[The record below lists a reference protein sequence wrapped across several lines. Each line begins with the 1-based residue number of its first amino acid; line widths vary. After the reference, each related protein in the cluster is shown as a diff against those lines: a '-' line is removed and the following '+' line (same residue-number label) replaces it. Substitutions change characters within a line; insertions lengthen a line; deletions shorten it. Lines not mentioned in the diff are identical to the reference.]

1 MIIFNLFVFYQL
13 PILIIFVF
21 MSSSVSVITICF
33 NNLSALQQT
42 CLSVDKQTMLPGEHI
57 IIDGSSNKKIF
68 HWLENNKQPN
78 YRKWLH
84 ERDNGISDAFNKGI
98 LKSSSPITHLLNAG
112 DEYYVP
118 DAIAFVKECFENN
131 AELKWTHSKY
141 VQHRGETDVIS
152 GATFEKSKLW
162 KGMRTVAHPTMFIK
176 RELYDKYGLYN
187 ANYKIAMDYDFLV
200 RIRDENFAFIPRPLV
215 YFAPGGA
222 SIIHFNK
229 GLAEVRRSYY
239 RNIGK
244 SSKLILWQ
252 LRQQVLNLFMQ
263 SDFGKVWF
271 QAKNKKAIVRSN
283 N

>member
-33 NNLSALQQT
+33 NNLSDLQQT
-42 CLSVDKQTMLPGEHI
+42 CSSVDKQTVIPHEHL
-57 IIDGSSNKKIF
+57 IIDGSSNDDIF
-68 HWLENNKQPN
+68 HWLENNKQPH
-78 YRKWLH
+78 YRRWLH
-84 ERDNGISDAFNKGI
+84 ERDKGIADAFNKGI

-112 DEYYVP
+112 DQYYTT
-118 DAIAFVKECFENN
+118 DAIEVVKECFESNSG
-131 AELKWTHSKY
+131 LKWTHSQY

-176 RELYDKYGLYN
+176 KELYDKYGLYN
-187 ANYKIAMDYDFLV
+187 ADYKIAMDYDFLI
-200 RIRDENFAFIPRPLV
+200 RIRNENFVFIPRPLV

-222 SIIHFNK
+222 SNIHFKK

-239 RNIGK
+239 SNIGK
-244 SSKLILWQ
+244 SSKLLLWQ
-252 LRQQVLNLFMQ
+252 FRQQVLNLFMR
-263 SDFGKVWF
+263 SYFGKVWF
-271 QAKNKKAIVRSN
+271 QAKNKKSIVRSN
-283 N
+283 